1 MNKVL
6 NLREGKFPIKI
17 KQELTRFPYDTD
29 MGELV
34 EGSVD
39 LSIEKLSYELFVCK
53 GAVNSVFGGIC
64 QSCLKQIRIDLNFEI
79 NVVIKD
85 SDILLDDATKP
96 DESHFQQLKFFQVE
110 LLIFEEISLNYP
122 AVLKCQNGECVTYDQ
137 PKKEEKLQPFKKI
150 RDLLD

>member
-17 KQELTRFPYDTD
+17 NQKLTKFPYDTD

-53 GAVNSVFGGIC
+53 GSVDSVFGGTC
-64 QSCLKQIRIDLNFEI
+64 QSCLKKIKIDLNFEI
-79 NVVIKD
+79 M
-85 SDILLDDATKP
+85 
-96 DESHFQQLKFFQVE
+96 
-110 LLIFEEISLNYP
+110 
-122 AVLKCQNGECVTYDQ
+122 
-137 PKKEEKLQPFKKI
+137 
-150 RDLLD
+150 